1 MWPHGNAPANIEGNG
16 EIRQRDLVKNALRMR
31 PDRVILGECRGE
43 EAFDMLQAMNT
54 GHEGSMATIHAN
66 TPRDAISRLEQMLGM
81 TGMPMTVGL
90 DPQPDSSAIRSSCSS
105 RACPTA
111 SARSRPSPNHRHGRR
126 HHPDA
131 GDLPLRAHRHGIPD
145 GAVEG
150 HFERHRRAAALPGGP
165 DRHGHQ
171 PAISM
176 VAREMPDPIGSEF
189 GMVADEVTFGSDLVT
204 ALANMQSRVG
214 HPDLP
219 LLVSSVSIQSA
230 TGGNLREILDGLSK
244 VVRARLK
251 MKAKIRAISAEGRI
265 SAVFLSAM
273 PVILFIV
280 LLTLMPD
287 YYSGVWEYSET
298 WWGFS
303 GLIFWLVAGNAM
315 IMKMVSFKV

>member
-1 MWPHGNAPANIEGNG
+1 MTLFGKQLPEAV
-16 EIRQRDLVKNALRMR
+16 DLITRSLKA
-31 PDRVILGECRGE
+31 
-43 EAFDMLQAMNT
+43 
-54 GHEGSMATIHAN
+54 GH
-66 TPRDAISRLEQMLGM
+66 PVPVAI
-81 TGMPMTVGL
+81 
-90 DPQPDSSAIRSSCSS
+90 A
-105 RACPTA
+105 
-111 SARSRPSPNHRHGRR
+111 
-126 HHPDA
+126 
-131 GDLPLRAHRHGIPD
+131 
-145 GAVEG
+145 
-150 HFERHRRAAALPGGP
+150 
-165 DRHGHQ
+165 
-171 PAISM
+171 M

-204 ALANMQSRVG
+204 ALANMHSRVG

>member
-1 MWPHGNAPANIEGNG
+1 MSFELQSVHIFYVSLVVSAVLFVEAGYLLLAPDDSARKHLNRRMTASGKKKISQKDILVQLRKERGLDADGNFVLPLKWLNE
-16 EIRQRDLVKNALRMR
+16 LVVQAGITVGMPRVMMYWGGFFAVSTL
-31 PDRVILGECRGE
+31 VILFMSGSFG
-43 EAFDMLQAMNT
+43 AALLAAPVT
-54 GHEGSMATIHAN
+54 G
-66 TPRDAISRLEQMLGM
+66 LL
-81 TGMPMTVGL
+81 
-90 DPQPDSSAIRSSCSS
+90 
-105 RACPTA
+105 
-111 SARSRPSPNHRHGRR
+111 
-126 HHPDA
+126 
-131 GDLPLRAHRHGIPD
+131 LPWFYLVR
-145 GAVEG
+145 
-150 HFERHRRAAALPGGP
+150 RRAKKMTLFGKQLPEAV
-165 DRHGHQ
+165 DLITRSLKAGH
-171 PAISM
+171 PVPVAISM

-204 ALANMQSRVG
+204 ALANMHTRVG

-219 LLVSSVSIQSA
+219 LLISSVSIQSA

-273 PVILFIV
+273 PVILFAV

-287 YYSGVWEYSET
+287 YYSGVWQYSET

-315 IMKMVSFKV
+315 ILKMVSFKV